1 MLRTAIESAYK
12 KTIGA
17 LKDSLARLVS
27 SLTRGGGL
35 IEALYII
42 FLVALM
48 AGFVNAA
55 VFPVPGPAQSEIP
68 VLSTSAMSIPEAI
81 IDAFVIV
88 VGGAGVYLV
97 YQSGRQTVRSRT
109 VNLYLGLALLLLV
122 VAVFVGID
130 MAILKGFG

>member
-1 MLRTAIESAYK
+1 MLRTALESAYK

-17 LKDSLARLVS
+17 LRDSLAHLIS

-42 FLVALM
+42 VLVALM
-48 AGFVNAA
+48 AGFVNAV
-55 VFPVPGPAQSEIP
+55 VFPVANQSYIPYPGS
-68 VLSTSAMSIPEAI
+68 SAMTIPEAI
-81 IDAFVIV
+81 VDAFVIV
-88 VGGAGVYLV
+88 VGGAGIYLV

-109 VNLYLGLALLLLV
+109 VNLYLGLALLMLV

>member
-1 MLRTAIESAYK
+1 MIRTAVGSAYK
-12 KTIGA
+12 RTIGA
-17 LKDSLARLVS
+17 LKDALVGFIS

-35 IEALYII
+35 IQTLYVIL
-42 FLVALM
+42 LVGLM
-48 AGFVNAA
+48 AGFVNAV
-55 VFPVPGPAQSEIP
+55 VFPVPNQSYIP
-68 VLSTSAMSIPEAI
+68 YPSGSAMTIPEAI
-81 IDAFVIV
+81 VDAFVIV

-122 VAVFVGID
+122 VAVFTGID

>member
-1 MLRTAIESAYK
+1 MLRTALESAYK

-17 LKDSLARLVS
+17 LKDSLAHFVS

-42 FLVALM
+42 VLVALM
-48 AGFVNAA
+48 AGFVNAV
-55 VFPVPGPAQSEIP
+55 VFPVPNQSYIP
-68 VLSTSAMSIPEAI
+68 YPGSGAMTIPEAI
-81 IDAFVIV
+81 VDAFVII

>member
-1 MLRTAIESAYK
+1 MLRTVLESAYK

-17 LKDSLARLVS
+17 LKDSLTHYIS

-42 FLVALM
+42 ILVALM
-48 AGFVNAA
+48 AGFVDAV
-55 VFPVPGPAQSEIP
+55 VFPVPGSAQSEIP
-68 VLSTSAMSIPEAI
+68 VLSSTAMSIPEAI
-81 IDAFVIV
+81 VDAFVII

>member
-1 MLRTAIESAYK
+1 MLRTALESAYK

-17 LKDSLARLVS
+17 LKDYLARLVS

-42 FLVALM
+42 ILVALM
-48 AGFVNAA
+48 AGFVNAV
-55 VFPVPGPAQSEIP
+55 VFPVADQSYIPYPG
-68 VLSTSAMSIPEAI
+68 TSAMTIPEAI
-81 IDAFVIV
+81 VDAFVII

-122 VAVFVGID
+122 VSVFVGID

>member
-1 MLRTAIESAYK
+1 MLRTALESAYK
-12 KTIGA
+12 RTIGA
-17 LKDSLARLVS
+17 LKDSLAHFVS

-35 IEALYII
+35 IEALYIV

-48 AGFVNAA
+48 AGFVNAV
-55 VFPVPGPAQSEIP
+55 VFPVADQSYIPYPG
-68 VLSTSAMSIPEAI
+68 STAMTIPEAI
-81 IDAFVIV
+81 VDAFVIA

>member
-1 MLRTAIESAYK
+1 MLRTALESAYK

-17 LKDSLARLVS
+17 LKDYLVRLVS

-42 FLVALM
+42 ILVALM
-48 AGFVNAA
+48 AGFVNA
-55 VFPVPGPAQSEIP
+55 VFFPVPNQSYIP
-68 VLSTSAMSIPEAI
+68 YPGSTAMTIPEAI
-81 IDAFVIV
+81 VDAFVV
-88 VGGAGVYLV
+88 AVGGAGVYLV
-97 YQSGRQTVRSRT
+97 YQSGRQTVRPRT

>member
-1 MLRTAIESAYK
+1 VLRTAIESAYK
-12 KTIGA
+12 KTVGA
-17 LKDSLARLVS
+17 LKDTLVRLIS

-35 IEALYII
+35 IEAVYII
-42 FLVALM
+42 VLVALM
-48 AGFVNAA
+48 AGFVNAV
-55 VFPVPGPAQSEIP
+55 VFPVPGAGQSYIP
-68 VLSTSAMSIPEAI
+68 YPSSSAMSIPEAI
-81 IDAFVIV
+81 VDAFVIV
-88 VGGAGVYLV
+88 VGGAGIYLV

>member
-1 MLRTAIESAYK
+1 MLRTALESAYK

-27 SLTRGGGL
+27 SLTRGSGL

-42 FLVALM
+42 ILVALM
-48 AGFVNAA
+48 AGFVNA
-55 VFPVPGPAQSEIP
+55 VFFPVPNQSYTVYPAAG
-68 VLSTSAMSIPEAI
+68 AMTIPEAI
-81 IDAFVIV
+81 IDAFIIM

-97 YQSGRQTVRSRT
+97 YQSGKQTVRSRT
-109 VNLYLGLALLLLV
+109 VNLYLGLALLMLV